1 MTLKELIEKRNR
13 LLTEARQ
20 LMAGDNVDAETRSKV
35 DAMLADANALKA
47 DIERM
52 EASAET
58 EERSL
63 PRNAPPRGAVGENGQ
78 QTETDERTPE
88 QRNRASNVA
97 FRSFLRGE
105 RFEQRDLTVAANG
118 GVMIPVAAVSPIQ
131 ALRSPGS
138 IYDIVRKMRTSTGED
153 VRQPFWD
160 DTTGGFVLDSTVVAT
175 TDPTITG
182 TTLKVDGLRA
192 NPILIDNKLIQDL
205 DYDLVTMVN
214 GAINLR
220 YVRSVSQAIVAGNAS
235 NFIALSAPS
244 ALTTA
249 VIAKVGY
256 ADLVALMTALDPAY
270 SPGAAWS
277 MSNATLGVVL
287 NIVDN
292 NGRPI
297 FIPFN
302 DGGNSGFVG
311 TIFGYPVKI
320 DQYAPAVA
328 TGTLP
333 IRFGDH
339 AAAYTLREVAPGV
352 VIKQSADRWIE
363 LNRLGVVAFARAGGA
378 PTIAS
383 AAYPPLV
390 SMTIK

>member
-1 MTLKELIEKRNR
+1 MTLRELIEKRNR

-20 LMAGDNVDAETRSKV
+20 LMSGENVDAEVRSKV
-35 DAMLADANALKA
+35 DAMLADANTLKA

-63 PRNAPPRGAVGENGQ
+63 PRNAPPRGGFDNPQ

-97 FRSFLRGE
+97 FRNFLRGE

-131 ALRSPGS
+131 AMRSPGS

-160 DTTGGFVLDSTVVAT
+160 DTANGFVLDSTSVNT
-175 TDPTITG
+175 NDPSING
-182 TTLKVDGLRA
+182 TTLKVDGLRS
-192 NPILIDNKLIQDL
+192 NPILIDNKLIQDV

-220 YVRSVSQAIVAGNAS
+220 YIRSVSSFIVAGNAS
-235 NFIALSAPS
+235 NFTALSAPS

-249 VIAKVGY
+249 AVGLVGY
-256 ADLVALMTALDPAY
+256 KDMVALMTALDPAY
-270 SPGAAWS
+270 SPGAVWS

-287 NIVDN
+287 NIVDS

-302 DGGNSGFVG
+302 DGAVSGFVG

-320 DQYAPAVA
+320 DQYAPTVA
-328 TGTLP
+328 TGNLP

-339 AAAYTLREVAPGV
+339 AAAYTLREVTPGV
-352 VIKQSADRWIE
+352 VIKQSAERWIE

-383 AAYPPLV
+383 ATYPPLI